1 MKRYI
6 AEPGLD
12 AEAAAKLISAASDV
26 ALLLDP
32 DGVIVDLAFGSEE
45 LAAAVQ
51 QDWLGRPWAETV
63 APDSRS
69 KVEALLREAATH
81 ETTRWRQINH
91 PSADGAATVLVQ
103 YCALRIG
110 ADRRVVAVGRNLLP
124 LADLQQRLIS
134 AQQSLERDYWRL
146 RQVETRYRMLF
157 QMASEAVLIVD
168 AASGR
173 IDEANPI
180 ANELLSD
187 HGESVVGGTFP
198 LGLDAASDSSARIL
212 LARLRES
219 GRSEKIDVHVAR
231 ASGRFELGIAPL
243 RQGDDLLFLVRVSS
257 VDATAAVAALPETR
271 VRLLKVVES
280 APDGVVVTD
289 SEGHVLTANAA
300 FLDMAQINTEDLAR
314 GVLLGQWLGRRGA
327 VDFDVL
333 IANLRRH
340 RSIRLFATSLS
351 SEQGVSIDVE
361 VSAIAIDGEVTTFGF
376 IVRDI
381 GRRLSSTPTEKRT
394 TSRTVE
400 QLMELVGRV
409 PLKDLV
415 RESTDLIEKLCIEAA
430 LELAGHNRAS
440 AAELLGLSRQSLY
453 VKLRR
458 YGFHE
463 YGATPNA

>member
-1 MKRYI
+1 M
-6 AEPGLD
+6 
-12 AEAAAKLISAASDV
+12 
-26 ALLLDP
+26 
-32 DGVIVDLAFGSEE
+32 
-45 LAAAVQ
+45 
-51 QDWLGRPWAETV
+51 
-63 APDSRS
+63 
-69 KVEALLREAATH
+69 
-81 ETTRWRQINH
+81 
-91 PSADGAATVLVQ
+91 
-103 YCALRIG
+103 
-110 ADRRVVAVGRNLLP
+110 
-124 LADLQQRLIS
+124 
-134 AQQSLERDYWRL
+134 
-146 RQVETRYRMLF
+146 
-157 QMASEAVLIVD
+157 
-168 AASGR
+168 
-173 IDEANPI
+173 
-180 ANELLSD
+180 
-187 HGESVVGGTFP
+187 VGGTFP

-231 ASGRFELGIAPL
+231 ASGRFELAIAPL

-271 VRLLKVVES
+271 ARLLKVVES

-361 VSAIAIDGEVTTFGF
+361 VSAIAIDGDVTTFGF

-381 GRRLSSTPTEKRT
+381 GRRLSSAPTEKRT

-409 PLKDLV
+409 PLKELV